1 MKSIPI
7 TTFLMLALVSQ
18 TPGSPVQAQVQ
29 TQSAPSASSVPTEQQ
44 DIHIGLLLDFGP
56 VATDAQSNLALLQE
70 EIHRV
75 LGAERPVRFLPEH
88 QRVTMGQADRVAAE
102 YVSLSGDPTVDL
114 VIAVGAVSASTLAAL
129 GALPKPTVAVGIM
142 DTDLQEM
149 PLVEPGVSGVPN
161 FTYIL
166 SASPIQDDLAE
177 FHRIHPFERLA
188 VIVSENLKDAMD
200 FEGFFDRLAAPL
212 DARVELVFW
221 ETEAPLPTVSA
232 TADAVYLTTT
242 FERRPEEIVPLASVL
257 AERKLPSFARGRHYV
272 DAGMMACI
280 GYSNVLDQIIRKLA
294 LTVEG
299 IALGEDLS
307 AMPVRLN
314 FDEQLVINASAVEHT
329 GINLSFETLFSARIL
344 ETEESTAG
352 RLVGLH
358 EVIMEGLRNNVELRI
373 EQQNVDL
380 AGEDVRLARSSLL
393 PKVDISTTLLQ
404 IDRDAAELSR
414 GTQPERSGSGVGSIQ
429 QILFSEPAFAN
440 VTIRRYLEEAA
451 RHHTD
456 LVALDVVLNLSKA
469 YFDVLLAK
477 TARRIQRQNLEVS
490 RRNLEIARTR
500 NAVGYAGVADV
511 YRWESE
517 VAQATQASI
526 EAFNNL
532 YLTKVQLNRLLN
544 RSDIDEDFDVADVV
558 LEDEMFGRFD
568 PSRIGRLIDNARDLQ
583 ILTEFLIDESLKN
596 MPSVKQLEANIR
608 AAERQQKLNRR
619 MYYLPSVALRGQADY
634 TYFRGGKGVQPSPS
648 TLPDVTWNLSV
659 HLSYPLFQGNQR
671 RIAMDQTAVQQN
683 QLRLQEEDLRNRLTE
698 AVRIR
703 VTNAVSKRTNIR
715 FARVAAESAEKNF
728 ELVQD
733 AYVKGQL
740 AITQLIDAQ
749 RAAFSAREAESA
761 AVYEYLVSYLALENS
776 IGAYTMLMTS
786 EELEAYVDR
795 LTAFFARRSN
805 TP

>member
-1 MKSIPI
+1 MKSIPAI
-7 TTFLMLALVSQ
+7 VILIFTLVSL
-18 TPGSPVQAQVQ
+18 TPWTPVQAQSQVESA
-29 TQSAPSASSVPTEQQ
+29 QSRQQ
-44 DIHIGLLLDFGP
+44 EVYIGLLVDSGP
-56 VATDAQSNLALLQE
+56 VTTDPQSSLAQLQE

-75 LGAERPVRFLPEH
+75 LGAERSVHFLPEH
-88 QRVTMGQADRVAAE
+88 LRVTLGQADRVLAE
-102 YVSLSGDPTVDL
+102 YASLSGDPSVDL
-114 VIAVGAVSASTLAAL
+114 IIAVGAVSASTLAAQ
-129 GALPKPTVAVGIM
+129 GALPKPTIAMGIM

-149 PLVEPGVSGVPN
+149 PLVEPGVSGVSN
-161 FTYIL
+161 YTYIL
-166 SASPIQDDLAE
+166 SAGSIQDDLAA
-177 FHRIHPFERLA
+177 FHHIHPFARLA
-188 VIVSENLKDAMD
+188 VIVSENLKDALD
-200 FEGFFDRLAAPL
+200 FQSFFDRLAAPFG
-212 DARVELVFW
+212 ARVELVFW
-221 ETEAPLPTVSA
+221 GTEAPFPVVSDA
-232 TADAVYLTTT
+232 ADAVYLTMT
-242 FERRPEEIVPLASVL
+242 FERQPQEILPLVSAL

-280 GYSNVLDQIIRKLA
+280 GYSNGLDQIIRKLA

-299 IALGEDLS
+299 IVLGEDLS

-314 FDEQLVINASAVEHT
+314 FDEQLVLNATAVERT

-344 ETEESTAG
+344 ETEESTAD
-352 RLVGLH
+352 RLLSLH
-358 EVIMEGLRNNVELRI
+358 EVIMEGLRNNIELRI

-393 PKVDISTTLLQ
+393 PKLDVSTTLLQ
-404 IDRDAAELSR
+404 VDPDAAELAR
-414 GTQPERSGSGVGSIQ
+414 GTQPERSGSGAGSIQ

-440 VTIRRYLEEAA
+440 VTIQRYLEEAA
-451 RHHTD
+451 RHRTD
-456 LVALDVVLNLSKA
+456 LVALDVVLNLSRA
-469 YFDVLLAK
+469 YFDILLAK
-477 TARRIQRQNLEVS
+477 TARRIQRENLEVS

-532 YLTKVQLNRLLN
+532 YLAKVQLNRLLN
-544 RSDIDEDFDVADVV
+544 RPDIDEDFDVAEIELGDQ
-558 LEDEMFGRFD
+558 MFGRFD
-568 PSRIGRLIDNARDLQ
+568 PTRIGRLIDNAHDLR
-583 ILTEFLIDESLKN
+583 ILTEFLVEESLKN

-619 MYYLPSVALRGQADY
+619 MFYLPSVALRGQADY
-634 TYFRGGKGVQPSPS
+634 TYFRGGKGVQPGPS
-648 TLPDVTWNLSV
+648 TLPGVTWNLSV

-671 RIAMDQTAVQQN
+671 RIAMDQTAVQQY
-683 QLRLQEEDLRNRLTE
+683 QLRLREEDLRNRLSE
-698 AVRIR
+698 AVRVR

-733 AYVKGQL
+733 AYLKGQL

-749 RAAFSAREAESA
+749 RAAFSAREAETA

-786 EELEAYVDR
+786 EELGAFVDR
-795 LTAFFARRSN
+795 LTTFFDRRSE